1 MQQSPIGLV
10 LQDYITIISVWTW
23 LFWGGCPNAKLLHSL
38 EVLDCRAVRIIYNL
52 PRDVPTD
59 EVYRN
64 WNWITITFY
73 YKIIN

>member
-1 MQQSPIGLV
+1 MQKSPIGLV

-23 LFWGGCPNAKLLHSL
+23 LFWGRCPNAKLLHSL